1 MTRWLTRALFVLA
14 LFAYLCP
21 LAVNAQVAEDRVAFI
36 IGNSGYPKSL
46 ALKNPLNDA
55 TAIEKQLS
63 GLGFET
69 KSYKD
74 LKVAEVAGLRQQM
87 ESRLKRNS
95 VLFFYYAGHGVQI
108 DGRNYLLPVDATLN
122 DGDKASQESLY
133 LGDVLHAIE
142 RMRPKIAVVIL
153 DACRDNPFKDQ
164 KNSVGAK
171 QGLARVDPPTSTVVF
186 YATRPGGTAQDGDQD
201 NGVFTQALLQEMVKP
216 EQPLEVVFR
225 RVSTSVFKSTKSE
238 QEPWIE
244 GVIREEFVINQ
255 ANLLKL
261 APPELVAVAKPSALP
276 SPQVEKEPALPLVIL
291 PEPPVE
297 LQVAVNASFDD
308 AIQKIRSI
316 KDKINLENEP
326 THFACN
332 GDICESY
339 QSWIKKFN
347 DGATQEIVKKANSK
361 ITSNSFL
368 KVCEY
373 DLEKKSCK
381 GEDVRFPFYGTNL
394 ILTNTFFIEGF
405 GIDNAQTNKSG
416 GVSFSAKVKAGSV
429 WYFGNK
435 FPVACGQADSKI
447 SYERDKLNFE
457 IVRSVCVALTVSTN
471 KSKINVLLFDYLNN
485 EYIAELDVGMVGLG
499 VAGGGKK
506 IVKFFF

>member
-1 MTRWLTRALFVLA
+1 MTLWLTRTLCVLA

-36 IGNSGYPKSL
+36 IGNGGYPKSL

-164 KNSVGAK
+164 KNSAGAK

-255 ANLLKL
+255 ANLLKP

-347 DGATQEIVKKANSK
+347 DGATQEIIKKANSK

-405 GIDNAQTNKSG
+405 GIENAQTNKSG
-416 GVSFSAKVKAGSV
+416 GVSFSAKVKGGSV

-457 IVRSVCVALTVSTN
+457 IVRSVCIALTVSTN

-485 EYIAELDVGMVGLG
+485 EYIAELDIGMVGLG